1 MKAAAAA
8 LAFAVALTACTGS
21 VDPRQTPRAV
31 AATPTAQPLAS
42 ETSAEPPGVPIEG
55 SGLDEVALVSPDMT
69 GAGDVPTFVWEP
81 VEAAKAYRLFVVD
94 GDGVPIWS
102 WEGRTTSVALGG
114 LSVERP
120 EGDSGP
126 VLAPGSTW
134 SVAALDG
141 DRQTLAVSRVRPVS
155 P

>member
-8 LAFAVALTACTGS
+8 LAFAVALAACTGT
-21 VDPRQTPRAV
+21 VEPQQDTRAV
-31 AATPTAQPLAS
+31 AAPRAQPVAS

-55 SGLDEVALVSPDMT
+55 SGLDEVALVSPETT

-81 VEAAKAYRLFVVD
+81 VEGAKAYRLFVVG

-102 WEGRTTSVALGG
+102 WQGKASSVALGG
-114 LSVERP
+114 LSVERSD
-120 EGDSGP
+120 GDSGP
-126 VLAPGSTW
+126 VLTRDSTW

-141 DRQTLAVSRVRPVS
+141 DGQTLAVSRVRPVS